1 LVVVLSDR
9 RISVEIIES
18 CRRGDREAFRSL
30 YEAYKD
36 RVYSVAFHFFRGDTA
51 AAADATQ
58 QVFLKLMTTI
68 GQFRGE
74 SDFTTWLH
82 RIVVNICVDG
92 ARQAVVRKAEHF
104 ELQPARFGTPASQE
118 QEMAKEEIAGSVQ
131 KALGTLPPKLRM
143 PILLRYFEDLSY
155 TEMAHALNCSVGTA
169 ASRLSRGQ
177 KMLAEKL
184 ASLRAPASARNSR

>member
-1 LVVVLSDR
+1 MVLSDR

-36 RVYSVAFHFFRGDTA
+36 RVYSIAFHFFRGDPA

-68 GQFRGE
+68 GQFRGD
-74 SDFTTWLH
+74 SDFATWLH
-82 RIVVNICVDG
+82 RLVVNTCLDG
-92 ARQAVVRKAEHF
+92 HRRMSNRKEQGLDGQAPVAR
-104 ELQPARFGTPASQE
+104 PASQE
-118 QEMAKEEIAGSVQ
+118 REMAQEEIAGSVQ
-131 KALGTLPPKLRM
+131 KAVGSLPPKLRM

-155 TEMAHALNCSVGTA
+155 AQMAAALNCSVGTV
-169 ASRLSRGQ
+169 ASRLSHGQ
-177 KMLAEKL
+177 RLLATKL
-184 ASLRAPASARNSR
+184 ASLRMPAGARNSR